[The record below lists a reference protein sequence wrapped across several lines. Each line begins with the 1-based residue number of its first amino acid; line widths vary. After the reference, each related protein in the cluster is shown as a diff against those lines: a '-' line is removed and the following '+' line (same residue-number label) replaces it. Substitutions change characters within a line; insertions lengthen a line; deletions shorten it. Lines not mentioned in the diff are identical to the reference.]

1 MTTKQEDL
9 CNEWMSCKGIETK
22 AQERRREI
30 EDKLAELLKI
40 DAAKDGTKT
49 ESINDFECKVT
60 TRLTR
65 KIDADMAQEIAAE
78 YGLQDQLGIVFRWKP
93 DLNLTAWKATDED
106 IKSVLIKAI
115 TTTASRPSF
124 SISLK
129 TKD

>member
-1 MTTKQEDL
+1 MTTKQNLFGAWINAKNDEQR
-9 CNEWMSCKGIETK
+9 
-22 AQERRREI
+22 AQETRRAI
-30 EDKLAELLKI
+30 EDQLAELLKI
-40 DAAKDGTKT
+40 DVAKDGTKT
-49 ESINDFECKVT
+49 EAIGEFECKVT
-60 TRLTR
+60 TRLSR

-93 DLNLTAWKATDED
+93 DLNLTAWKSASEET
-106 IKSVLIKAI
+106 KSQLIKAI

>member
-1 MTTKQEDL
+1 MKSKQDL
-9 CNEWMSCKGIETK
+9 CDDWINAKNDEHR

-30 EDKLAELLKI
+30 EDQLAKLLKI
-40 DAAKDGTKT
+40 NPAKDGTKT
-49 ESINDFECKVT
+49 ESIGEFECKVT
-60 TRLTR
+60 TRLSR
-65 KIDADMAQEIAAE
+65 KIDADLAQEIASE

-93 DLNLTAWKATDED
+93 DLNLTAWKVASEAT
-106 IKSVLIKAI
+106 KTQLIKAI

>member
-1 MTTKQEDL
+1 MTDKEALAKNWLISKHDEAL
-9 CNEWMSCKGIETK
+9 
-22 AQERRREI
+22 AQERRRAI
-30 EDKLAELLKI
+30 EDQLSELLKI

-49 ESINDFECKVT
+49 EQIGDLECKVT
-60 TRLTR
+60 TRLSR
-65 KIDADMAQEIAAE
+65 KIDADMAQEIAEE

-93 DLNLTAWKATDED
+93 DLNLTAWKAASEST
-106 IKSVLIKAI
+106 KTQLIKAI

>member
-1 MTTKQEDL
+1 MNTKQDL
-9 CNEWMSCKGIETK
+9 CDDWINAKNDEHR

-30 EDKLAELLKI
+30 EDKLATLLKI

-60 TRLTR
+60 TRLSR

-93 DLNLTAWKATDED
+93 DLNLTAWKQASEETRAQ
-106 IKSVLIKAI
+106 LIKAI

-124 SISLK
+124 SITLK